1 MCFLRTEMCVSLVF
15 LEKKDLQASLYIA
28 LELVMMCVWECMGLL
43 IKLSIAVDKDIDP
56 QAVTIRDYL
65 Q

>member
-28 LELVMMCVWECMGLL
+28 LELVTMCVWECMGLL